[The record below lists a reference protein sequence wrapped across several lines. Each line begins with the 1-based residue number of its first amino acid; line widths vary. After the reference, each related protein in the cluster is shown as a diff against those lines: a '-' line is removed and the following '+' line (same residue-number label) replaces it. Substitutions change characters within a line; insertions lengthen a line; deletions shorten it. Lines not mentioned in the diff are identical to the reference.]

1 MGRSSAGAAVGV
13 EEAGQV
19 SGAWRS
25 ALRKV
30 LKGMRTSQ
38 IGRVRPFA
46 SSWVW
51 CSSNLIQDYGRLHM
65 PTRAISCS
73 FQ

>member
-38 IGRVRPFA
+38 IGRYQTLAIKSPSNEA
-46 SSWVW
+46 IEKSS
-51 CSSNLIQDYGRLHM
+51 
-65 PTRAISCS
+65 
-73 FQ
+73 